1 MKLLTEGRKMGNVI
15 RGGEKSKSI
24 ISGVLKENPEK

>member
-1 MKLLTEGRKMGNVI
+1 MSNVI

-24 ISGVLKENPEK
+24 ISGVLKENPKK